1 MISNCCK
8 LNVNEAPVITS
19 PATATFA
26 ENGTGT
32 VYTVTA
38 TDVDTGTTLTY
49 SLSGTDASF
58 FNINNGAVTFKTAPN
73 FEVPTDN
80 GANNVYDINVIASDG
95 ASNTTKAVAITV
107 TNVNEAPVITSAAT
121 ATFAENG
128 TGTVYTVTATD
139 VDAATT
145 LTYSLSGTD
154 ASFFN
159 INNGAV
165 TFKTAPNFE
174 VPTDNGANNVYDI
187 NVIASDGA
195 SNTTKA
201 VAITV
206 TNVNEAPVITSATTA
221 TFAENGTGTVYTVTA
236 TDEEGTT
243 LTYSLSGTD
252 ASFFNINNGAV
263 TFKTAPNFEV
273 PTDNGA
279 NNVYDINV
287 IASDGAS
294 NTTKAVAITVT
305 NVNEAPVI
313 TSAATATFAENSTET
328 VYTVTATDVDAATT
342 LTYSLSGTDASFFNI
357 NNGAVTFKTAPN
369 FEVPTDNGAD
379 NVYDINVIA
388 SDGTLTDT
396 EAVAITVTNVNEA
409 PVITSAATATFAENS
424 TETVYTVTATDVD
437 AATTLTYSLSGT
449 DANLFNINNGVVT
462 FKTAPNF
469 EVPTDNG
476 ADNVYDINVIA
487 SDGTLTDTE
496 AVAITVTNVNE
507 APVIT
512 SAATATFAENS
523 TETVYTVTATD
534 VDAATTLTYSLSGTD
549 ANLFNINNGA
559 VTFKT
564 APNFEV
570 PTDNGADNVYDINVI
585 ASDGTLT
592 DTEAVAITVTNV
604 NEVPVI
610 TSAATANFAEN
621 ATGTVYTVTAT
632 DVDASTIF
640 TYSLSGTDA
649 NLFNINNGV
658 VTFKTAPNFEVPT
671 DNGADNVYD
680 INVIASDGTLTD
692 TEAVAITVTNVN
704 EAPVITSAAT
714 ATFAENSTGTVYTV
728 TATDVDA
735 STIFTYSLS
744 GTDANLFN
752 INNGVV
758 TFKTAPNFELP
769 SDSGADNVYDINVIA
784 SDGTST
790 ATEAVAITVT
800 NVNEVPVIT
809 SATTATFAENSTGTV
824 YTVTA
829 TDVDAST
836 IFTYSLSGTDAN
848 LFNINNGVVTFK
860 TAPNFE
866 LPSDSGADNVYD
878 INVIASDGTL
888 TDTEAVAITVTNV
901 NEVPVITSAT
911 TATFAENSTGT
922 VYTVTATDVDASTI
936 FTYSLSGT
944 DANLFNINNGVVTF
958 KTAPNFELPSD
969 SGADNVYDINV
980 IASDGTLTDTE
991 AVAITVTNVNEV
1003 PVITSAATANFA
1015 ENATGTVYTVTATDV
1030 DASTIFTYSLSGT
1043 DANLFNIN
1051 NGAVTFKTAP
1061 NFELPSDSGANNVYD
1076 INVIASDGALTATKA
1091 VAITVT
1097 NVNEVP
1103 VITSAATANF
1113 AENATGTVYTVT
1125 ATDVDASTIFT
1136 YSLSGTDANLFNINN
1151 GAVTF
1156 KTAPNFELPS
1166 DSGADNVYDI
1176 NVIASDGTLTDTEAV
1191 AITVTNVNEVPV
1203 ITSAATANFAENA
1216 TGTVYTVTATDVDAS
1231 TIFTYSLSGTD
1242 ANLFNINNGAVTF
1255 KTAPNFELPSDSGAN
1270 NVYDINV
1277 IASDGALTATKAVAI
1292 TVTNVNEVPV
1302 ITSAATANFAENATG
1317 TVYTVTATDV
1327 DASTIFT
1334 YSLSGTDA
1342 NLFNINN
1349 GAVTFKTAPNFELPS
1364 DSGANNIYDINVIA
1378 SDGALN
1384 TTKAVAITVTNVN
1397 EIPIDLALSNSTIAE
1412 NQAIN
1417 TVVGSF
1423 TTTDPDTGNT
1433 FTYTLVSGTGDTDNN
1448 VFTITNN
1455 ELKTKAVFDYETKN
1469 SYSIRVK
1476 TTDQGGLS
1484 FEKQLTIGVSNV
1496 NEPPVITTPITFS
1509 IPENAKSVGKINA
1522 EDPEK
1527 DAITFAL
1534 AGINASLLAI
1544 NPTTGELSFKTAP
1557 DFEKPL
1563 DNEKKNL
1570 YKTQVEVK
1578 DANNNQAIQDIII
1591 TVTNVNETPIAIDD
1605 QLSIIQGSFGTIN
1618 PLIND
1623 SDPDGDTLEITSKT
1637 DGKYGKVDINGNNLT
1652 YTLLDAKYTGKDVF
1666 NYTTSDKNGLEST
1679 ARVNV
1684 TIADKNITK
1693 ETSQVT
1699 SVNPDNSL
1707 FPKEAGTQTGIV
1719 DKVSYS
1725 FSTNYNQSTGKQT
1738 LENTLKQTS
1747 AAFTNLF
1754 GLYEIDDATGA
1765 VNGILPGQSGYAKA
1779 ALSKVVSNFV
1789 VRAGGSGNGVTGDVI
1804 VSGDKTYAPF
1814 VIANGGK
1821 SSGNIQEAINAFF
1834 GANPNNSAATA
1845 QDYTSLPVAY
1855 FSFGA
1860 ANPDG
1865 AAHIKS
1871 LGNNIFGFED
1881 LPAGVGVSDYD
1892 FNDIV
1897 FSFGF

>member
-1 MISNCCK
+1 MPQVIWTK
-8 LNVNEAPVITS
+8 LLGTSSYDEASSLT
-19 PATATFA
+19 
-26 ENGTGT
+26 TG
-32 VYTVTA
+32 
-38 TDVDTGTTLTY
+38 
-49 SLSGTDASF
+49 
-58 FNINNGAVTFKTAPN
+58 
-73 FEVPTDN
+73 
-80 GANNVYDINVIASDG
+80 SDG
-95 ASNTTKAVAITV
+95 AIYVAGLTTGNLDGQTNSGSNDAFVTKYNTDGTKAWTKLLGTSNLDEAYSLTTGSDGAIYVAGYTLGNLDGQVNSGIRDAFV
-107 TNVNEAPVITSAAT
+107 TKYNTDGTKAWTKLLGGSGNDAAKSLTTGSDGAIYVAGYTNSNLDGQVNSGSIDAFVVKLNGPVITSAAT

-128 TGTVYTVTATD
+128 TGTVYTITATSIG
-139 VDAATT
+139 TN

-154 ASFFN
+154 ASF
-159 INNGAV
+159 
-165 TFKTAPNFE
+165 
-174 VPTDNGANNVYDI
+174 
-187 NVIASDGA
+187 
-195 SNTTKA
+195 
-201 VAITV
+201 
-206 TNVNEAPVITSATTA
+206 
-221 TFAENGTGTVYTVTA
+221 
-236 TDEEGTT
+236 
-243 LTYSLSGTD
+243 
-252 ASFFNINNGAV
+252 
-263 TFKTAPNFEV
+263 
-273 PTDNGA
+273 
-279 NNVYDINV
+279 
-287 IASDGAS
+287 
-294 NTTKAVAITVT
+294 
-305 NVNEAPVI
+305 
-313 TSAATATFAENSTET
+313 
-328 VYTVTATDVDAATT
+328 
-342 LTYSLSGTDASFFNI
+342 
-357 NNGAVTFKTAPN
+357 
-369 FEVPTDNGAD
+369 
-379 NVYDINVIA
+379 
-388 SDGTLTDT
+388 
-396 EAVAITVTNVNEA
+396 
-409 PVITSAATATFAENS
+409 
-424 TETVYTVTATDVD
+424 
-437 AATTLTYSLSGT
+437 
-449 DANLFNINNGVVT
+449 
-462 FKTAPNF
+462 
-469 EVPTDNG
+469 
-476 ADNVYDINVIA
+476 
-487 SDGTLTDTE
+487 
-496 AVAITVTNVNE
+496 
-507 APVIT
+507 
-512 SAATATFAENS
+512 
-523 TETVYTVTATD
+523 
-534 VDAATTLTYSLSGTD
+534 
-549 ANLFNINNGA
+549 
-559 VTFKT
+559 
-564 APNFEV
+564 
-570 PTDNGADNVYDINVI
+570 
-585 ASDGTLT
+585 
-592 DTEAVAITVTNV
+592 
-604 NEVPVI
+604 
-610 TSAATANFAEN
+610 
-621 ATGTVYTVTAT
+621 
-632 DVDASTIF
+632 
-640 TYSLSGTDA
+640 
-649 NLFNINNGV
+649 
-658 VTFKTAPNFEVPT
+658 
-671 DNGADNVYD
+671 
-680 INVIASDGTLTD
+680 
-692 TEAVAITVTNVN
+692 
-704 EAPVITSAAT
+704 
-714 ATFAENSTGTVYTV
+714 
-728 TATDVDA
+728 
-735 STIFTYSLS
+735 
-744 GTDANLFN
+744 
-752 INNGVV
+752 
-758 TFKTAPNFELP
+758 
-769 SDSGADNVYDINVIA
+769 
-784 SDGTST
+784 
-790 ATEAVAITVT
+790 
-800 NVNEVPVIT
+800 
-809 SATTATFAENSTGTV
+809 
-824 YTVTA
+824 
-829 TDVDAST
+829 
-836 IFTYSLSGTDAN
+836 
-848 LFNINNGVVTFK
+848 
-860 TAPNFE
+860 
-866 LPSDSGADNVYD
+866 
-878 INVIASDGTL
+878 
-888 TDTEAVAITVTNV
+888 
-901 NEVPVITSAT
+901 
-911 TATFAENSTGT
+911 
-922 VYTVTATDVDASTI
+922 
-936 FTYSLSGT
+936 
-944 DANLFNINNGVVTF
+944 
-958 KTAPNFELPSD
+958 
-969 SGADNVYDINV
+969 
-980 IASDGTLTDTE
+980 
-991 AVAITVTNVNEV
+991 
-1003 PVITSAATANFA
+1003 
-1015 ENATGTVYTVTATDV
+1015 
-1030 DASTIFTYSLSGT
+1030 
-1043 DANLFNIN
+1043 
-1051 NGAVTFKTAP
+1051 
-1061 NFELPSDSGANNVYD
+1061 
-1076 INVIASDGALTATKA
+1076 
-1091 VAITVT
+1091 
-1097 NVNEVP
+1097 
-1103 VITSAATANF
+1103 
-1113 AENATGTVYTVT
+1113 
-1125 ATDVDASTIFT
+1125 
-1136 YSLSGTDANLFNINN
+1136 
-1151 GAVTF
+1151 
-1156 KTAPNFELPS
+1156 
-1166 DSGADNVYDI
+1166 
-1176 NVIASDGTLTDTEAV
+1176 
-1191 AITVTNVNEVPV
+1191 
-1203 ITSAATANFAENA
+1203 
-1216 TGTVYTVTATDVDAS
+1216 
-1231 TIFTYSLSGTD
+1231 
-1242 ANLFNINNGAVTF
+1242 
-1255 KTAPNFELPSDSGAN
+1255 
-1270 NVYDINV
+1270 
-1277 IASDGALTATKAVAI
+1277 
-1292 TVTNVNEVPV
+1292 
-1302 ITSAATANFAENATG
+1302 
-1317 TVYTVTATDV
+1317 
-1327 DASTIFT
+1327 
-1334 YSLSGTDA
+1334 
-1342 NLFNINN
+1342 FNINN